1 MWEYELQQWDTEES
15 CLIGRWKNH
24 SFQSKNKS
32 SLISGE
38 FHWNSLL
45 ISLSLGIRSC
55 KKLNASYQTLSLQP
69 LLASNCKH
77 GFNTEQVDK
86 AVEINIID
94 NCIVLI
100 LCRLMDN
107 PVATDILLFVI
118 KIMHFFRRNL
128 RRAPCFWFSLISQLQ

>member
-1 MWEYELQQWDTEES
+1 MLFDRQV
-15 CLIGRWKNH
+15 KK
-24 SFQSKNKS
+24 SFFSKNKS

-38 FHWNSLL
+38 FHWNCLL

-86 AVEINIID
+86 AVEVNIID
-94 NCIVLI
+94 NCIVVI
-100 LCRLMDN
+100 LCGLMDN
-107 PVATDILLFVI
+107 PMATDILLFVT
-118 KIMHFFRRNL
+118 KMMLFFLEKKTKRVFW
-128 RRAPCFWFSLISQLQ
+128 FWFSLIFQLQ